1 MKNFIKW
8 GGVIFGLLLS
18 LVLVIVIFSIITG
31 LRGIQIPGTGTA
43 AGGGT
48 PGTGG
53 TGGSA
58 GGNGN
63 GACLNV
69 PYIQEGG
76 NGASYHA
83 SWCGRASQ
91 AMLAS
96 FYNPGDPEYQTY
108 NWQANHP
115 LNLSTVD
122 STTGQNYVGDVTIS
136 SGKKTCSSSN
146 TDDAI
151 KSVQNG
157 NPVIAETSL
166 CGGQHI
172 FVLTGYDSAT
182 QTFSANNTYGCSSST
197 CSSATCTSTIC
208 GVTLTKANLTSS
220 LAPQGACYYLV
231 K

>member
-1 MKNFIKW
+1 MKNIIKW

-53 TGGSA
+53 TSGSA

-76 NGASYHA
+76 NNAGPHGG
-83 SWCGRASQ
+83 WCGRASQ

-96 FYNPGDPEYQTY
+96 FFNPSNTAIQTFD
-108 NWQANHP
+108 WQNAHP
-115 LNLSTVD
+115 LSLGNLD
-122 STTGQNYVGDVTIS
+122 STTGQNYVAD
-136 SGKKTCSSSN
+136 KTCD
-146 TDDAI
+146 TDAAI
-151 KSVQNG
+151 QSVQNG
-157 NPVIAETSL
+157 YPVIAETNL
-166 CGGQHI
+166 CGQHI
-172 FVLTGYDSAT
+172 FVLTGYDDST

-197 CSSATCTSTIC
+197 CSSATCTTSIC
-208 GVTLTKANLTSS
+208 GVVLTKANLNQH